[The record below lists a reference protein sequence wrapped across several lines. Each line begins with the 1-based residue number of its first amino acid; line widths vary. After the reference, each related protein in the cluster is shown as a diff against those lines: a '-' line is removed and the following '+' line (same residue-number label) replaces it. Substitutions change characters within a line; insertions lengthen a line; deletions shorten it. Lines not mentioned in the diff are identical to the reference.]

1 MSDINLLKKEGS
13 SCTELLE
20 CFYDLS
26 ANECEAFYKV
36 AAKGE
41 ITLDEL
47 SSMIGRDRSTTHRLL
62 QKLVGLGL
70 CYKEKKSL
78 ERGGYIHV
86 YRAPSVSRVKE
97 QLEKRIAE
105 YMDDLKSLSSRIE
118 NDLAARIEFQRKS

>member
-1 MSDINLLKKEGS
+1 MSDINLLKKEDS

-36 AAKGE
+36 AARE
-41 ITLDEL
+41 EVTLDEL
-47 SSMIGRDRSTTHRLL
+47 SSIIGRDRSTTHRLL

-86 YRAPSVSRVKE
+86 YRAPSVLRVKE

-105 YMDDLKSLSSRIE
+105 YMDDLKSLSSKIEYDLSERIE
-118 NDLAARIEFQRKS
+118 HHRKI